1 MQVIANPYLDL
12 PVGLPRT
19 PKLDLLRPTCSP
31 GGFVPLSRLAADV
44 LFCERVQSDKGESDF
59 LNQIIDSQL
68 VWARLQ
74 SDLVTKGY
82 LTTWTPVS
90 P

>member
-1 MQVIANPYLDL
+1 MTEPESDFRMQVIANPYLDL

-31 GGFVPLSRLAADV
+31 GGFVPLSPLSADV

-59 LNQIIDSQL
+59 LNQTIDSRFMRT
-68 VWARLQ
+68 RLQ
-74 SDLVTKGY
+74 SDLLTK
-82 LTTWTPVS
+82 
-90 P
+90 